1 MTGTSG
7 GEAAMSVVL
16 PSSWKVVDLDPATR
30 DRSIDRLV
38 RQAIGG
44 ADQLALY
51 RRWAVAAYR
60 RMVADAAEAG
70 AFFAAT
76 YAEEVAGHPLAASLL
91 MFWGTL
97 PAGPGGT
104 QISVDQMVV
113 DLSDPALGEEAVDP
127 PRVVELPTG
136 TAVRSRCRV
145 EAEVPDSGGEA
156 SVDVTRFF
164 VPVPEDD
171 RLLVMA
177 FSTPILPVS
186 DALADLFDRVAQA
199 VRWRA

>member
-1 MTGTSG
+1 MTGTG
-7 GEAAMSVVL
+7 GSEAAMSVVL
-16 PSSWKVVDLDPATR
+16 PSSWKVIDLDPSTR
-30 DRSIDRLV
+30 ERSIDRLV
-38 RQAIGG
+38 RQAIGT

-51 RRWAVAAYR
+51 RRWAIAAYR
-60 RMVADAAEAG
+60 RMVADAADAG

-91 MFWGTL
+91 MFLGTL
-97 PAGPGGT
+97 PEGPGGG
-104 QISVDQMVV
+104 QITLDQMMI
-113 DLSDPALGEEAVDP
+113 DLGDPALGEETVDP
-127 PRVVELPTG
+127 PREVELSTG
-136 TAVRSRCRV
+136 KAVRSRCRV

-156 SVDVTRFF
+156 TVDVTRFF
-164 VPVPEDD
+164 VPIPEDD

-199 VRWRA
+199 VRWRL